1 MLAQSPV
8 AGDTRILR
16 EAASLAADGH
26 RVTVVG
32 RDVPEGFDPAGL
44 RVLSVGRSQGLG
56 SAARARSGLSGRLV
70 RVARWG
76 LLPEHR
82 RRVETAWSRS
92 AARLVDDLDADA
104 VHAHDFNTLALG
116 AAVARRKGAALVYDS
131 HEFWTGRPRVGR
143 PTPLGRRREA
153 AAEARLGRLA
163 DAVVTVGDGVARALR
178 SAYGWDHVVVVRN
191 TFPGTAPSGAVTPP
205 RLRGLVY
212 AGRLAAD
219 RELEVVARASRR
231 IALPVRLVGPADPEW
246 LSRFDPGLATVGPAL
261 PVDEVDDVLRQA
273 GAALVTHSDR
283 WVNHRLALP
292 NKLFHAVSVGVP
304 VVATDVGELAA
315 AVREHGLG
323 TLYRPGDADG
333 LVRAVDELAERYSEL
348 SDRVASAAPALG
360 WSHDEQVLRQV
371 YRDLGRGGRGAT
383 PPA

>member
-16 EAASLAADGH
+16 EAASLVADGH

-32 RDVPEGFDPAGL
+32 RDVPQGFEPDGL

-56 SAARARSGLSGRLV
+56 SAARVRSGLSGRLV

-82 RRVETAWSRS
+82 RRVEGAWSRS
-92 AARLVDDLDADA
+92 AARLVEDLPADA
-104 VHAHDFNTLALG
+104 VHAHDYNTLALG
-116 AAVARRKGAALVYDS
+116 AEVARRKGAALVYDS

-191 TFPGTAPSGAVTPP
+191 TFPGPAPSGAAAARAAARPGVRRAARRRPRARGDRARQPP
-205 RLRGLVY
+205 ARPAGP
-212 AGRLAAD
+212 AGRT
-219 RELEVVARASRR
+219 R
-231 IALPVRLVGPADPEW
+231 
-246 LSRFDPGLATVGPAL
+246 
-261 PVDEVDDVLRQA
+261 
-273 GAALVTHSDR
+273 
-283 WVNHRLALP
+283 
-292 NKLFHAVSVGVP
+292 
-304 VVATDVGELAA
+304 
-315 AVREHGLG
+315 
-323 TLYRPGDADG
+323 
-333 LVRAVDELAERYSEL
+333 
-348 SDRVASAAPALG
+348 
-360 WSHDEQVLRQV
+360 
-371 YRDLGRGGRGAT
+371 
-383 PPA
+383 